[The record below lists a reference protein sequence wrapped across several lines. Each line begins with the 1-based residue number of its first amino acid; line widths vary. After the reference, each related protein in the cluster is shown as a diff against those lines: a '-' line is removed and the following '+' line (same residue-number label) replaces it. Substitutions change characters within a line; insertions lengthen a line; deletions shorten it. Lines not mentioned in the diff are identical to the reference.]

1 MMDGQREEDRMSKPY
16 SQILY
21 EVAGHIAT
29 ITLNRPEKRN
39 AFSGTMG
46 EEIYDAFSRAI
57 DDKDARAIILT
68 GSGDTFCVGI
78 DLAVIEDDAERD
90 MILKHFATRNY
101 HCPKPT
107 LCAMNG
113 TSVGVGITMAVSF
126 DIRIGTE
133 DAKFAVPFAK
143 LGLLPGFGA
152 SHLLPGLV
160 GRSRALELVL
170 GAGTIRGPEAL
181 AMGLIDRMV
190 PAGEALNTARAM
202 ATAMAGYDPVVLA
215 MAKQSID
222 FGVAHSLEESLENE
236 GKLAE
241 VLNAR
246 RAASKGKTS

>member
-1 MMDGQREEDRMSKPY
+1 MSNQY

-21 EVAGHIAT
+21 EVSEHVAT
-29 ITLNRPEKRN
+29 ITLHRPETRN

-57 DDKDARAIILT
+57 DDREARVIILT
-68 GSGDTFCVGI
+68 GTGDTFCVGM

-90 MILKHFATRNY
+90 MILNGNFLKHFATRNY

-107 LCAMNG
+107 ICAMNG

-160 GRSRALELVL
+160 GRSRALEWVL

-181 AMGLIDRMV
+181 QMGLIDKMV
-190 PAGEALNTARAM
+190 PAGQALSTARTM
-202 ATAMAGYDPVVLA
+202 ASAMAGYDPMVLS
-215 MAKQSID
+215 MAKQSIN

-236 GKLAE
+236 GRLAE

-246 RAASKGKTS
+246 RAAARARAS

>member
-1 MMDGQREEDRMSKPY
+1 MSKTY

-21 EVAGHIAT
+21 DVAGHIAT
-29 ITLNRPEKRN
+29 ITLNRPAKRN

-90 MILKHFATRNY
+90 MILNGKFLKHFAMRNY

-181 AMGLIDRMV
+181 AMGLIDKMV
-190 PAGEALNTARAM
+190 PAGEALNIARSM
-202 ATAMAGYDPVVLA
+202 AAAMAGYDPAVLA
-215 MAKQSID
+215 MAKQSIN
-222 FGVAHSLEESLENE
+222 FGVAHSLEASLENE

-246 RAASKGKTS
+246 RAASKGKAS

>member
-1 MMDGQREEDRMSKPY
+1 MSKQY

-21 EVAGHIAT
+21 QVSEHIAT

-46 EEIYDAFSRAI
+46 EEIYDAFTCAI
-57 DDKDARAIILT
+57 DDPAARAIILT
-68 GSGDTFCVGI
+68 GAGDTFCVGM

-90 MILKHFATRNY
+90 MILNGNFLKHFATRNY
-101 HCPKPT
+101 HCAKPT
-107 LCAMNG
+107 FCAMNG

-126 DIRIGTE
+126 DFRIGTE
-133 DAKFAVPFAK
+133 EAKFAVPFAK

-160 GRSRALELVL
+160 GRSNALELVL
-170 GAGTIRGPEAL
+170 GAGTIRGPQAL
-181 AMGLIDRMV
+181 AMGLIDKMV
-190 PAGEALNTARAM
+190 PAGQALSTARAM
-202 ATAMAGYDPVVLA
+202 AAAMAGYDPTVMA
-215 MAKQSID
+215 MAKQSIN

-236 GKLAE
+236 GKLAD

-246 RAASKGKTS
+246 RAAARGKAS